1 MSGILYWVWLSGLFG
16 LRPKTRVRL
25 LEQLGTPQE
34 AYFAPEQAYEA
45 IEGIRPE
52 ERQLLLDKSLDRAN
66 DILEACSRLGVEIL
80 TLQDAAYPQRL
91 THIYD
96 PPSVLYVKGRLP
108 WIDEQ
113 CAVAIVGTR
122 RATPYGV
129 KMGRRLGYEIARAGG
144 LVVSGLAEGVDA
156 AGAEGALRGGGSCVG
171 VLGTAIDVI
180 YPKKNAALFAD
191 VAAAGALV
199 SEYPPGAPVMKMTF
213 PMRNRILAGLSCG
226 VTVIEAPEH
235 SGALITAARA
245 AEFGRDVFAVPGN
258 ADAVNCQ
265 GSNALI
271 RDGAKAVS
279 CAWDILSEYTGR
291 FPRLRCP
298 GPGETWQA
306 PEPPSAPQPDAK
318 TPGESGKAAP
328 GTQARGRETGAGFA
342 QVRRPTDVGRAREEE
357 RKLREE
363 QNRER
368 ARQQR
373 LEQQL
378 SQLTE
383 TQLKLLGAIS
393 APETHIDEIIEAAAL
408 PAGVALAELTVL
420 QIKGYVTQSS
430 GKRFSLNIKMK

>member
-1 MSGILYWVWLSGLFG
+1 MWLACLNIM
-16 LRPKTRVRL
+16 RPKAKCIA
-25 LEQLGTPQE
+25 LEHFGSPKKLF
-34 AYFAPEQAYEA
+34 FAGKSELAAVP
-45 IEGIRPE
+45 GLTDN
-52 ERQLLLDKSLDRAN
+52 ERERFADKSMWRADRALETCVSR
-66 DILEACSRLGVEIL
+66 DIRIIALG
-80 TLQDAAYPQRL
+80 DSAYPHRL
-91 THIYD
+91 ANIYD
-96 PPSVLYVKGRLP
+96 PPVVLFVRGKLP
-108 WIDEQ
+108 DIDGEA
-113 CAVAIVGTR
+113 AVAIVGTR
-122 RATPYGV
+122 KASPYGI
-129 KMGRRLGYEIARAGG
+129 KMATQMGYEISRGGG
-144 LVVSGLAEGVDA
+144 LVVTGLAAGIDSA
-156 AGAEGALRGGGSCVG
+156 AAVGALRAGGQCVG
-171 VLGTAIDVI
+171 VLGTAIDEV
-180 YPKKNAALFAD
+180 YPKQNAALYDD
-191 VAAAGALV
+191 VCAAGAIV
-199 SEYPPGAPVMKMTF
+199 SEYPPGMPGSARHF
-213 PMRNRILAGLSCG
+213 PARNRIMSGLSVG
-226 VTVIEAPEH
+226 VLVVEAPKG
-235 SGALITAARA
+235 SGALITASHAN
-245 AEFGRDVFAVPGN
+245 EQGRDVFAVPGN

-383 TQLKLLGAIS
+383 TQLKLLSAIS

-420 QIKGYVTQSS
+420 QIKGYVTQHS